1 MLRALGLAMSVFVLW
16 SPEPVGAGS
25 DLGANAALKY
35 WQAIATLPRLT
46 AAEHDRLTWECLT
59 MPLDAGARR
68 MVTEAGYGLDMMHRG
83 AALPR
88 CDWAI
93 GWPDEGLGNRLPY
106 LEGATLLSSL
116 ACLRAR
122 VRFEEDQNALGVA
135 DILAAMTLS
144 RHTTCDGSLPS
155 LVTCFANE
163 RRLSETL
170 ALYLPRL
177 DAQTIKDLTKRLGAL
192 PAGGSLAAGVL
203 QEQLLE
209 SGWFVRKVR
218 EAKDRDSLL
227 VFLGG
232 VCHNSRNEGR
242 ALLDACGG
250 TAAGVIQRTEELR
263 AWYPALAK
271 QMELPL
277 KQFAKEQ
284 DQAARKLGANPLYK
298 MWAPPII
305 SCRWREAEA
314 DIRRALLSAAVAVQ
328 EGGIHTLKT
337 HPDPVLDG
345 PFEYVPFVGG
355 FELRSKWRPDEKS
368 LSQRNRG
375 RPEPLVLIVGRPGK

>member
-1 MLRALGLAMSVFVLW
+1 MLRAMGLATTVFVLW
-16 SPEPVGAGS
+16 GPEPVGAGS
-25 DLGANAALKY
+25 DLAANAALKY
-35 WQAIATLPRLT
+35 WQAITTLPRFT
-46 AAEHDRLTWECLT
+46 AAEHDQLTAECLT

-68 MVTEAGYGLDMMHRG
+68 MVAEAGYALDMVHRG

-93 GWPDEGLGNRLPY
+93 GWPDEGIGNRLPY

-122 VRFEEDQNALGVA
+122 VRFEEGQNALGVA

-144 RHTTCDGSLPS
+144 RHTTWDGSLPS
-155 LVTCFANE
+155 LVTCYANE

-170 ALYLPRL
+170 ALNLARL

-192 PAGGSLAAGVL
+192 PAGGSLATGVR

-227 VFLGG
+227 AFLGRM
-232 VCHNSRNEGR
+232 CNNSRDEGR

-250 TAAGVIQRTEELR
+250 TAAGVIKRTEEVR
-263 AWYPALAK
+263 AWYPVLAK
-271 QMELPL
+271 HMDLPL
-277 KQFAKEQ
+277 DQFAKEQ
-284 DQAARKLGANPLYK
+284 NQAARRLGANPMYK

-305 SCRWREAEA
+305 SCRWRQAEA

-337 HPDPVLDG
+337 HPDPVLGG
-345 PFEYVPFVGG
+345 PFEYVPFAGG

-368 LSQRNRG
+368 LAKWYLG
-375 RPEPLVLIVGRPGK
+375 RPEPLVLMVGRRGK